1 MKTLCQA
8 LLSGVAILSLASV
21 PAAAQS
27 GSSGGNGTSMSTPAQ
42 GAKAKGALG
51 SEAGADSNTSSHK
64 GKTDVNAKSI
74 PAGTV
79 SGATGDV
86 GSAKKNK
93 KQHGSADSG
102 KTPAAVQNSAKPD
115 TGTPAH

>member
-1 MKTLCQA
+1 MKTLCKA

-21 PAAAQS
+21 PAAAES
-27 GSSGGNGTSMSTPAQ
+27 GTSGGNGTSMSAPAQ
-42 GAKAKGALG
+42 GANSKGALG
-51 SEAGADSNTSSHK
+51 SEAGEDSNTSSHK
-64 GKTDVNAKSI
+64 GATDVNAKSI

-79 SGATGDV
+79 TGATGDV

-102 KTPAAVQNSAKPD
+102 KTPDAVQNSAKQ
-115 TGTPAH
+115 GASPAAH